1 MVDKEKI
8 QMFNL
13 FGTLKDFEWEELQ
26 KVIQEKLYREGALI
40 FSEGDSSTELYLV
53 LEGEVEIQI
62 QVAPQLAEPTVYIVR
77 PNDIFGEFAF
87 VDPKPR
93 AASARCKKDTKLGI
107 IKKKDFDELVDKFPS
122 VGMNFYH
129 TVVQMLSERLRR
141 MNNFLRETL
150 IRSIGLDI

>member
-8 QMFNL
+8 QKFNL
-13 FGTLKDFEWEELQ
+13 FGNLKNFEWEELQ
-26 KVIQEKLYREGALI
+26 KIIEERLYREQSLV

-62 QVAPQLAEPTVYIVR
+62 NIAPQLAEPTVYVVR

-93 AASARCKKDTKLGI
+93 AASARCRMDSKLGI
-107 IKKKDFDELVDKFPS
+107 IKKTDFDELVAKFPS
-122 VGMNFYH
+122 IGMNFYF
-129 TVVQMLSERLRR
+129 TLAQMLSERLRR

-150 IRSIGLDI
+150 IRSIGLEV